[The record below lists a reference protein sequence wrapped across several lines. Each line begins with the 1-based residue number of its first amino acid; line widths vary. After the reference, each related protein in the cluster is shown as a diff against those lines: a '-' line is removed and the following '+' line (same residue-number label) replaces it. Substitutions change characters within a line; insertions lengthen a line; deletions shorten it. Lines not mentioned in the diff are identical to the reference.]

1 MNQKIEFKKDCMLK
15 TYVSSI
21 TDISLTH
28 DYKILDDTIEGYFD
42 VTGSYKVTMSSVE
55 TEEFMFTIPFT
66 IALSS
71 LIDKDTIDL
80 KLSDFNYSVEKDVL
94 HLKMFLDM
102 DYQEIEIKEDT
113 EDNEEI
119 DNMINDLIDIDKES
133 TTDIKSPSEF
143 HNEVMLDNVI
153 DSKEEVSTKEKV
165 SEKNFNTIFNEVKES
180 NFSKYK
186 VYIMRSEDT
195 LESILVKYNVTMDEI
210 KEYNDIDNINIGSKI
225 VIPYNKNE
233 QD

>member
-55 TEEFMFTIPFT
+55 TESFMFTIPFT

-119 DNMINDLIDIDKES
+119 DNMINDLMDKES
-133 TTDIKSPSEF
+133 TTNIKSPSEF
-143 HNEVMLDNVI
+143 HNEVMLDNVV

>member
-55 TEEFMFTIPFT
+55 TESFMFTIPFT
-66 IALSS
+66 ISLSS

-102 DYQEIEIKEDT
+102 DYQEIEIKEDI

-119 DNMINDLIDIDKES
+119 DNMINDLMDKES
-133 TTDIKSPSEF
+133 TTNIKSPSEF
-143 HNEVMLDNVI
+143 HNEVMLDNVL

>member
-55 TEEFMFTIPFT
+55 TEDFMFTIPFT

-119 DNMINDLIDIDKES
+119 DNMINDLMDKES
-133 TTDIKSPSEF
+133 ITDIKSPSEF

-153 DSKEEVSTKEKV
+153 DSKEEVKEKV

>member
-55 TEEFMFTIPFT
+55 TESFMFTIPFT

-113 EDNEEI
+113 KDNEEI
-119 DNMINDLIDIDKES
+119 DNMINDLMDKDS

-165 SEKNFNTIFNEVKES
+165 SEKNFNTIFNEVKEN

>member
-55 TEEFMFTIPFT
+55 TESFMFTIPFT

-119 DNMINDLIDIDKES
+119 DNMINDLMDKES
-133 TTDIKSPSEF
+133 TTNIKSPSEF

-153 DSKEEVSTKEKV
+153 DSKEEVKEKV

>member
-55 TEEFMFTIPFT
+55 TESFMFTIPFT

-119 DNMINDLIDIDKES
+119 DNMINDLIDKES
-133 TTDIKSPSEF
+133 TTDIKSPGEF

>member
-55 TEEFMFTIPFT
+55 TEDFMFTIPFT

-113 EDNEEI
+113 KDNEEI
-119 DNMINDLIDIDKES
+119 DNMINDLIDKES

-143 HNEVMLDNVI
+143 HNEVMLDNVL

>member
-28 DYKILDDTIEGYFD
+28 NYKILDDTIEGYFD

-55 TEEFMFTIPFT
+55 TESFMFTIPFT

-119 DNMINDLIDIDKES
+119 DNMINDLMDKES
-133 TTDIKSPSEF
+133 TTNIKSPSEF

-153 DSKEEVSTKEKV
+153 DSKEEVSSKENV

>member
-55 TEEFMFTIPFT
+55 TEDFMFTIPFT

-113 EDNEEI
+113 VDNEEI
-119 DNMINDLIDIDKES
+119 DNMINDLIDKDS

-165 SEKNFNTIFNEVKES
+165 SEKNFNTIFNEVKEN

>member
-55 TEEFMFTIPFT
+55 TESFMFTIPFT

-102 DYQEIEIKEDT
+102 DYQEIEIKEDIK
-113 EDNEEI
+113 DNEEI
-119 DNMINDLIDIDKES
+119 DNMINDLIDKDS

-153 DSKEEVSTKEKV
+153 DSKEEVSTIEKV
-165 SEKNFNTIFNEVKES
+165 GEKNFNTIFNEVKES

>member
-55 TEEFMFTIPFT
+55 TENFMFTIPFT

-102 DYQEIEIKEDT
+102 DYQEIEIKEDIK
-113 EDNEEI
+113 DNEEI
-119 DNMINDLIDIDKES
+119 DNMINDLIDKDS

-143 HNEVMLDNVI
+143 HNEVMLDNVL
-153 DSKEEVSTKEKV
+153 DSKEEVSSKENV

>member
-55 TEEFMFTIPFT
+55 TESFMFTIPFT

-119 DNMINDLIDIDKES
+119 DNMINDLIDKES

-153 DSKEEVSTKEKV
+153 DSKEEVKEKV

>member
-55 TEEFMFTIPFT
+55 TESFMFTIPFT

-119 DNMINDLIDIDKES
+119 DNMINDLMDKES

-153 DSKEEVSTKEKV
+153 DSKEEVKEKV

-195 LESILVKYNVTMDEI
+195 LESILVKYNVTMEEI

>member
-55 TEEFMFTIPFT
+55 TESFMFTIPFT

-102 DYQEIEIKEDT
+102 DYQEIEIKEDI

-119 DNMINDLIDIDKES
+119 DNMINDLMDKES

-195 LESILVKYNVTMDEI
+195 LESILVKYNVTMDKI

>member
-55 TEEFMFTIPFT
+55 TESFMFTIPFT

-102 DYQEIEIKEDT
+102 DYQEIEIKEDI

-119 DNMINDLIDIDKES
+119 DNMINDLMDKES

-143 HNEVMLDNVI
+143 HNEVMLDNVL
-153 DSKEEVSTKEKV
+153 DSKEEVSTKEEV

>member
-28 DYKILDDTIEGYFD
+28 DYKILGDTIEGYFD

-55 TEEFMFTIPFT
+55 TESFMFTIPFT

-102 DYQEIEIKEDT
+102 DYQEIEIKEDIK
-113 EDNEEI
+113 DNEEI
-119 DNMINDLIDIDKES
+119 DNMINDLMDKES
-133 TTDIKSPSEF
+133 ITDIKSPSEF

-153 DSKEEVSTKEKV
+153 DSKEEVKEKV

-195 LESILVKYNVTMDEI
+195 LESILVKYNVTMEEI

>member
-55 TEEFMFTIPFT
+55 TESFMFTIPFT

-102 DYQEIEIKEDT
+102 NYQEIEIKEDI

-119 DNMINDLIDIDKES
+119 DNMINDLMDKDS

>member
-1 MNQKIEFKKDCMLK
+1 MLK

-55 TEEFMFTIPFT
+55 TESFMFTIPFT

-102 DYQEIEIKEDT
+102 DYQEIEIKEEV
-113 EDNEEI
+113 EDSEEI
-119 DNMINDLIDIDKES
+119 DNMINDLMDKES

>member
-119 DNMINDLIDIDKES
+119 DNMINDLMDKES

-165 SEKNFNTIFNEVKES
+165 SDKNFNTIFNEVKES

>member
-55 TEEFMFTIPFT
+55 TESFIFTIPFT

-102 DYQEIEIKEDT
+102 DYQEIEIKEDI

-119 DNMINDLIDIDKES
+119 DNMINDLMDKES
-133 TTDIKSPSEF
+133 TTNIKSPSEF
-143 HNEVMLDNVI
+143 HNEVMLDNVL

>member
-55 TEEFMFTIPFT
+55 TESFMFTIPFT

-119 DNMINDLIDIDKES
+119 DNMINDLIDKDI
-133 TTDIKSPSEF
+133 TTNIKSPSEF
-143 HNEVMLDNVI
+143 HNEVMLDNVL

>member
-55 TEEFMFTIPFT
+55 TESFMFTIPFT

-102 DYQEIEIKEDT
+102 DYQEIEIKEDIKG
-113 EDNEEI
+113 NEEI
-119 DNMINDLIDIDKES
+119 DNMINDLIDKDS

>member
-55 TEEFMFTIPFT
+55 TESFMFTIPFT

-102 DYQEIEIKEDT
+102 NYQEIEIKEEV
-113 EDNEEI
+113 EDSEEI
-119 DNMINDLIDIDKES
+119 DNMINDLMDKES

-165 SEKNFNTIFNEVKES
+165 SEKNFNTIFNEVKEN

>member
-102 DYQEIEIKEDT
+102 DYQEIEIKEDI

-119 DNMINDLIDIDKES
+119 DNMINDLMDKES

>member
-55 TEEFMFTIPFT
+55 TESFMFTIPFT

-119 DNMINDLIDIDKES
+119 DNMINDLIDKDS

-165 SEKNFNTIFNEVKES
+165 SEKNFNTIFNEVKEN

>member
-55 TEEFMFTIPFT
+55 TEDFMFTIPFT

-119 DNMINDLIDIDKES
+119 DNMINDLIDKDS

-153 DSKEEVSTKEKV
+153 DSKEEVKEKV

-195 LESILVKYNVTMDEI
+195 LESILVKYNVTMEEI

>member
-55 TEEFMFTIPFT
+55 TEDFMFTIPFT

-119 DNMINDLIDIDKES
+119 DNMINDLVDKES

>member
-55 TEEFMFTIPFT
+55 TESFMFTIPFT

-119 DNMINDLIDIDKES
+119 DNMINDLIDKDS

-143 HNEVMLDNVI
+143 HNEVMLDNVL

>member
-55 TEEFMFTIPFT
+55 TESFMFTIPFT

-71 LIDKDTIDL
+71 LIDRDTIDL

-119 DNMINDLIDIDKES
+119 DNMINDLIDKES
-133 TTDIKSPSEF
+133 TTDIKSPGEF

>member
-119 DNMINDLIDIDKES
+119 DNMINDLMDKES
-133 TTDIKSPSEF
+133 TTNIKSPSEF

-165 SEKNFNTIFNEVKES
+165 SEKNFNTIFNEVKEN

>member
-55 TEEFMFTIPFT
+55 TESFMFTIPFT

-119 DNMINDLIDIDKES
+119 DNMINDLMDKES
-133 TTDIKSPSEF
+133 TTNIKSPSEF

>member
-55 TEEFMFTIPFT
+55 TESFMFTIPFT

-113 EDNEEI
+113 KDNEEI
-119 DNMINDLIDIDKES
+119 DNMINDLIDKDS
-133 TTDIKSPSEF
+133 TNNIKSPSEF

-153 DSKEEVSTKEKV
+153 DSKEEVKENV

>member
-55 TEEFMFTIPFT
+55 TESFMFTIPFT

-119 DNMINDLIDIDKES
+119 DNMINDLMDKES

>member
-119 DNMINDLIDIDKES
+119 DNMINDLMDKES
-133 TTDIKSPSEF
+133 TTNIKSPSEF

-153 DSKEEVSTKEKV
+153 DSKEEVSTKEEV

>member
-55 TEEFMFTIPFT
+55 TESFMFTIPFT

-119 DNMINDLIDIDKES
+119 DNMINDLIDKES
-133 TTDIKSPSEF
+133 ITDIKSPSEF

>member
-55 TEEFMFTIPFT
+55 TESFMFTIPFT

-102 DYQEIEIKEDT
+102 DYQEIEIKEEV
-113 EDNEEI
+113 EDSEEI
-119 DNMINDLIDIDKES
+119 DNMINDLMDKES

>member
-55 TEEFMFTIPFT
+55 TESFMFTIPFT

-119 DNMINDLIDIDKES
+119 DNMINDLIDKDS

-143 HNEVMLDNVI
+143 HNEVMLDNVL
-153 DSKEEVSTKEKV
+153 DSKEEVSSKENV

>member
-55 TEEFMFTIPFT
+55 TESFMFTIPFT

-119 DNMINDLIDIDKES
+119 DNMINDLMDKDS

>member
-55 TEEFMFTIPFT
+55 TESFMFTIPFT

-80 KLSDFNYSVEKDVL
+80 KLSDFNYSVEKNVL

-102 DYQEIEIKEDT
+102 DYQEIEIKEDIK
-113 EDNEEI
+113 DNEEI
-119 DNMINDLIDIDKES
+119 DNMINDLMDKES

-143 HNEVMLDNVI
+143 HNEVMLDNVV

>member
-55 TEEFMFTIPFT
+55 TESFMFTIPFT

-119 DNMINDLIDIDKES
+119 DNMINDLMDKES
-133 TTDIKSPSEF
+133 TTNIKSPSEF

-186 VYIMRSEDT
+186 VYIMRSEHT